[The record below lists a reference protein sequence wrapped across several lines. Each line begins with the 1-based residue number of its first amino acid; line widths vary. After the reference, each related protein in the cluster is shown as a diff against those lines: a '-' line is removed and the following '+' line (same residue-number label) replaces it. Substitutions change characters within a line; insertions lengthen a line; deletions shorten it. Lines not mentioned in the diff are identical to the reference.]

1 VSRVNRCIE
10 LLEQGQ
16 PVYYDRVD
24 PLELSYDL
32 GHELSDTWADYL
44 RIEFEHQGLDAVAL
58 SRFMRG
64 MVDAGPT
71 RSGHRTPTVMCTLP
85 ATGMSADEVRLN
97 AWQIR
102 HILSAG
108 VHGLYLA
115 HVRDPEA
122 VRVFVEACRFP
133 HQTVGMGDDLGIGT
147 RGHGAEGYPADIWG
161 LDVSDDVRV
170 ADPWPL
176 NPAGELALGIKVEDR
191 YGLAHAGVLFV
202 DELPECRRDALAGQV
217 PTDLPVRNSARR

>member
-1 VSRVNRCIE
+1 MSRVNRCIE

-32 GHELSDTWADYL
+32 GRELSGTWADYL

-122 VRVFVEACRFP
+122 VRAFVEACRFP

-147 RGHGAEGYPADIWG
+147 RGHGP
-161 LDVSDDVRV
+161 
-170 ADPWPL
+170 
-176 NPAGELALGIKVEDR
+176 
-191 YGLAHAGVLFV
+191 
-202 DELPECRRDALAGQV
+202 RDTR
-217 PTDLPVRNSARR
+217 PTSGGWTFRTMYASPTPGR